1 MQRILSKR
9 VLRDIRENLLR
20 YLALFFL
27 VAMVMYMVV
36 AIVGASETIM
46 QGTEESAAV
55 HHREDGQ
62 FGVFVPLTDSEVTQI
77 TDKGVTVQQDFS
89 LDFHQGQ
96 ATLRIY
102 QAREKIDL
110 FAPEQGAEL
119 PMQGEILLEQHY
131 AEKHELGLGDTLTVG
146 GRDFIVAGI
155 GSTPDYDATYE
166 KTSDTTVDSNLF
178 GVGFVTAEDYEALKA
193 GGQNFR
199 TEDYTYTYLLNGAMT
214 DQELKELLQSFEL
227 DRSKVTDTYFLEML
241 ADAEETKNDIQD
253 GIRELLDGVNE
264 LTDGVDELAEHNTDL
279 TDAADTLFDAMLEQ
293 VNDSLEDAGVEVTL
307 TSSNY
312 EQQLNTM
319 IADPHAYTA
328 SMQEDLQDIKKSLDE
343 LQEFRDGVKSYTD
356 GVNAASAGGGALV
369 GGMSKITENS
379 AALNQGAYGIFNAIL
394 GMVNEQ
400 LKTQLEPYAAYGI
413 TFSGLTLDGYGEQLD
428 QMAAVFTQKGASQ
441 TAAQLAAVKGQLD
454 TVAQFRDGVKA
465 YTAGVGE
472 AAGGSQQLFGGLSVL
487 YTASE
492 PLVSGTD
499 AIVDALMDMVEAQL
513 KENNITVDLT
523 ADNYKEELDRLA
535 AEGSSMDIKLRD
547 SLQEAKD
554 TLADLENFREGII
567 EYTDAV
573 SEIADGSKELR
584 DGVRE
589 LQEEA
594 DDMIEEY
601 FTFDIDNLTQFLI
614 AEDNPRI
621 DAAAGDVVIN
631 RFAGILAGIIL
642 MVLFTYVISVFV
654 IHNIEKESSVIGA
667 LYALGVTREQLLFH
681 YLLNPML
688 ISFLGGAVGC
698 ILGFSKYGTGWQM
711 GDSIAYYS
719 LPPMQ
724 IVTPGYLLF
733 TV

>member
-1 MQRILSKR
+1 MRSGFRRQNWRICRMQRILSKR

-472 AAGGSQQLFGGLSVL
+472 AAGGSQ
-487 YTASE
+487 
-492 PLVSGTD
+492 
-499 AIVDALMDMVEAQL
+499 
-513 KENNITVDLT
+513 
-523 ADNYKEELDRLA
+523 
-535 AEGSSMDIKLRD
+535 
-547 SLQEAKD
+547 
-554 TLADLENFREGII
+554 
-567 EYTDAV
+567 
-573 SEIADGSKELR
+573 
-584 DGVRE
+584 
-589 LQEEA
+589 
-594 DDMIEEY
+594 
-601 FTFDIDNLTQFLI
+601 
-614 AEDNPRI
+614 
-621 DAAAGDVVIN
+621 
-631 RFAGILAGIIL
+631 
-642 MVLFTYVISVFV
+642 
-654 IHNIEKESSVIGA
+654 
-667 LYALGVTREQLLFH
+667 
-681 YLLNPML
+681 
-688 ISFLGGAVGC
+688 
-698 ILGFSKYGTGWQM
+698 
-711 GDSIAYYS
+711 
-719 LPPMQ
+719 
-724 IVTPGYLLF
+724 
-733 TV
+733 

>member
-166 KTSDTTVDSNLF
+166 KTSDTTVESNLF

-253 GIRELLDGVNE
+253 GIRELLASLKEMGVHVAVLSNKPHEQAIMNIETFFGKGYFDVVRGEQAGTPKKPAPDGAFAICRE
-264 LTDGVDELAEHNTDL
+264 LGIKQEECLYLGDTNTDMETGL
-279 TDAADTLFDAMLEQ
+279 
-293 VNDSLEDAGVEVTL
+293 NAG
-307 TSSNY
+307 
-312 EQQLNTM
+312 M
-319 IADPHAYTA
+319 
-328 SMQEDLQDIKKSLDE
+328 
-343 LQEFRDGVKSYTD
+343 
-356 GVNAASAGGGALV
+356 
-369 GGMSKITENS
+369 
-379 AALNQGAYGIFNAIL
+379 
-394 GMVNEQ
+394 
-400 LKTQLEPYAAYGI
+400 
-413 TFSGLTLDGYGEQLD
+413 
-428 QMAAVFTQKGASQ
+428 
-441 TAAQLAAVKGQLD
+441 D
-454 TVAQFRDGVKA
+454 TVGVLWGFR
-465 YTAGVGE
+465 
-472 AAGGSQQLFGGLSVL
+472 
-487 YTASE
+487 
-492 PLVSGTD
+492 
-499 AIVDALMDMVEAQL
+499 
-513 KENNITVDLT
+513 NR
-523 ADNYKEELDRLA
+523 EELEGCHPQYIVA
-535 AEGSSMDIKLRD
+535 HPSEVAEIVK
-547 SLQEAKD
+547 KK
-554 TLADLENFREGII
+554 N
-567 EYTDAV
+567 
-573 SEIADGSKELR
+573 
-584 DGVRE
+584 
-589 LQEEA
+589 
-594 DDMIEEY
+594 
-601 FTFDIDNLTQFLI
+601 
-614 AEDNPRI
+614 
-621 DAAAGDVVIN
+621 
-631 RFAGILAGIIL
+631 
-642 MVLFTYVISVFV
+642 
-654 IHNIEKESSVIGA
+654 ESHG
-667 LYALGVTREQLLFH
+667 RME
-681 YLLNPML
+681 
-688 ISFLGGAVGC
+688 
-698 ILGFSKYGTGWQM
+698 
-711 GDSIAYYS
+711 
-719 LPPMQ
+719 
-724 IVTPGYLLF
+724 
-733 TV
+733 